1 MYQNMDTKMYFYQLD
16 LRAGATIVSVDQELA
31 DFLGCAGKLNS
42 ASSWYDFIHPDD
54 QEEIQQLHAGLVVGS
69 KYLDVEYQIRT
80 SDGRYVTVKDQGGL
94 QMNAEGL
101 SSTLLG
107 TIRVVEELTP
117 EASNLRTGRLINLAQ
132 KDGKIGA
139 YYFTPRD
146 QKIYWS
152 TELKTIHGLEVE
164 PSIDDYWELIYTED
178 REKHLGMFNKMIQE
192 GVGYKSVY
200 RIVKRS
206 DGSVNYVFT
215 TVDPVFSDGGEII
228 AVSGTTVDINDVMQL
243 LQERTDL
250 LNEVLPK
257 EERKQQPDILFFRH
271 DGRLQ
276 PIQVNSI
283 VAVSALKDYVQ
294 IITDKQAKPYVVY
307 KTLKEALTLLPDDKF
322 IQIHRSHIINISRIE
337 QVDGQKVSIAGVE
350 YPVSKSFK
358 PNLMSALEKGL

>member
-1 MYQNMDTKMYFYQLD
+1 MDTKMYFYQLN
-16 LRAGATIVSVDQELA
+16 LTAGATIVSVDQELA
-31 DFLGCAGKLNS
+31 DLLGCAGELNM

-54 QEEIQQLHAGLVVGS
+54 QEEVQQLHAGLIVS
-69 KYLDVEYQIRT
+69 STQLDIEYQIRT
-80 SDGRYVTVKDQGGL
+80 SDGRYVTVRDQGAL
-94 QMNAEGL
+94 QVNAKGL
-101 SSTLLG
+101 SLTLLG

-139 YYFTPRD
+139 YYFTIRD

-152 TELKTIHGLEVE
+152 TELKTVHGLEVE
-164 PSIDDYWELIYTED
+164 PSIDEYWNLIHTED
-178 REKHLGMFNKMIQE
+178 RENHLTKFYEMMQE

-215 TVDPVFSDGGEII
+215 TVDPVFSDGGEMI

-257 EERKQQPDILFFRH
+257 EDRKQQPDILFFRH

-294 IITDKQAKPYVVY
+294 IITDKQAKPYVIY
-307 KTLKEALTLLPDDKF
+307 KTLKEALTLLPEDKF
-322 IQIHRSHIINISRIE
+322 VQIHRSHIINISRIE
-337 QVDGQKVSIAGVE
+337 QVDGQKVSVAGVE

-358 PNLMSALEKGL
+358 PYFMGAIGRGF